1 MGEGPEGW
9 TDGGEERLRENAAWI
24 KVWVLEKCGSP
35 WLWRG
40 LGGSKGSRSSRG
52 HLGKARTEPLLSQPC
67 ARFQTVKDGEKMFS
81 SSHVKV
87 LFEE

>member
-1 MGEGPEGW
+1 MEGKRDSG
-9 TDGGEERLRENAAWI
+9 
-24 KVWVLEKCGSP
+24 KCGLDKSVGP
-35 WLWRG
+35 RSVGPLG
-40 LGGSKGSRSSRG
+40 CGVGGSKGSRSSKG